1 MVAVSVLITSYNRK
15 DLIRETIES
24 VLASDFKD
32 FEVIVVD
39 DCSTDGSY
47 EVVQEYAQKD
57 NRVRAY
63 RNEKNLGDYPNRN
76 RAASYAVGR
85 YIKYVDSDD
94 LLYPY
99 SLGIMVDM
107 MDKNPE
113 AGFGLS
119 SYPDE
124 KKPYPVLISQHQA
137 YMEHFYQYGHFDRA
151 PGSAIIRRD
160 CFNAIGGF
168 TGDRMIGDTQLW
180 FALGRTYPMLKI
192 PRDLVWVRDHPARES
207 NDDYAKLYSKL
218 TAETI
223 ANAFAHPQCP
233 LSEGE
238 RVAVLKHMKKVNKV
252 TEFRKITRRIR
263 SIYYRR

>member
-15 DLIRETIES
+15 NLIRETIES
-24 VLASDFKD
+24 VLLSNFKD

-39 DCSTDGSY
+39 DCSTDGSF

-57 NRVRAY
+57 KRVRVY
-63 RNEKNLGDYPNRN
+63 KNEKNLGDYPNRN
-76 RAASYAVGR
+76 KAASYAVGK

-137 YMEHFYQYGHFDRA
+137 YLEHFYQYGHFDRA
-151 PGSAIIRRD
+151 PGSAIIKRD
-160 CFNAIGGF
+160 CFEAVGGF
-168 TGDRMIGDTQLW
+168 TGDRMIGDMQLW
-180 FALGRTYPMLKI
+180 FALGMKYPMLKI
-192 PRDLVWVRDHPARES
+192 PRDLVWVRDHPGRES

-218 TAETI
+218 IAETI
-223 ANAFAHPQCP
+223 SKAFSHQDCP
-233 LSEGE
+233 LSINE
-238 RVAVLKHMKKVNKV
+238 REAVLKHMKRVNRV
-252 TEFRKITRRIR
+252 DRFRKITSKIRRA
-263 SIYYRR
+263 YYRK